1 MKTGLPSFLV
11 LFVNCGFRSQIKDQP
26 QRKPLEV
33 KILTAEEGESL
44 VLGNTNRVNLNTQ
57 EFMTW
62 FQPTYES
69 QNIPEGF
76 TEDHISLSKNL
87 NFKLFL
93 GKWFCDTKLEF
104 GLMFK
109 ILNVLEVRGDDIEMY
124 SITEFKDRPEGF
136 EKEYDILYIS
146 IFIENG
152 EEINRIVEFPITNLL
167 DDFSK
172 ILNKKL
178 YKNVYF
184 YF

>member
-1 MKTGLPSFLV
+1 MKTGLPPFLI
-11 LFVNCGFRSQIKDQP
+11 LFFNCGCRSQIKDQS
-26 QRKPLEV
+26 QKPLEV
-33 KILTAEEGESL
+33 KILTGEKGETL
-44 VLGNTNRVNLNTQ
+44 VLGYMNRANLNTW

-69 QNIPEGF
+69 QNILEGL

-87 NFKLFL
+87 NFKSFL
-93 GKWFCDTKLEF
+93 GKWCCDTQLEF
-104 GLMFK
+104 GPMFK
-109 ILNVLEVRGDDIEMY
+109 ILDVLGVRGDDIEMY
-124 SITEFKDRPEGF
+124 STIAFKDRPEGF
-136 EKEYDILYIS
+136 EKEYDILNIS

-152 EEINRIVEFPITNLL
+152 KEINRPVKFHITNLL